1 MNDRDKPPNDRPQ
14 QDDQAQNLIDQL
26 DLLDAVDRHMTPEH
40 VARRFHELL
49 DDIRDDAPP
58 GLAEEQLMAQVLC
71 PVVIGR
77 DAELE
82 AVDAAL
88 EAAMTGHGG
97 CVMIT
102 GEPGIGK
109 SRLAL
114 ETASRAAS
122 RGIRIVTGRAV
133 PQSATA
139 AYRPLTDALVRL
151 LRDRA
156 LPGDAAMEPWL
167 PALGALLPGMA
178 GLAPASGE
186 FSPGIRGEALIQL
199 LRRLAPRG
207 LVIVLEDLHWADPDT
222 VALMEYL
229 GEHLDGESL
238 LCVLTLRASQPSAAL
253 EAARRLRGRPGVRHL
268 GLDRLSDADMARMV
282 QACIPGAEPELLRRV
297 QVSAEGV
304 PLLVEDLLAS
314 PGLPESFT
322 ETVRERL
329 AGFSEPQRSV
339 IEAAAILGRHFDWE
353 LLPAVSGQTAALV
366 AETLGLAVGQLLVSA
381 DGTAFRFRHALTR
394 EALLDTMLP
403 PRQRALA
410 SAALAALDAAHPRL
424 EGGLRELA
432 VDLASRAGDRR
443 RAGTL
448 LRESGGQA
456 LAWGALATAIG
467 TLRRAADLLEGFP
480 EREQAELA
488 LVEALALAGRVE
500 EAAAAGGQLITRLG
514 TEAPELRTEVHLC
527 LSQAAVAASR
537 WQMARHHLGA
547 AQRLAGTSPPAS
559 VRARMGV
566 LDAEVA
572 FAADDLDEARRLAE
586 KVLAADDSPPEV
598 RCHALEL
605 IGRSHRLRDLS
616 AARSAFERALVTAET
631 ADLPLWRLRAL
642 HELGTIDLFDHAGVE
657 RLSEARRAAE
667 QMGALSTVAILD
679 LQLAAGFTCRWELA
693 TCDAYAQAAVAAA
706 ERLGLDQ
713 VRAKALAVL
722 AGSASMRADAEQAER
737 YAARAIAADPDD
749 RMLDGFSWATRGAAA
764 LLDGDAAAAVEPY
777 ARGMAILARL
787 PHAEP
792 AGLRAL
798 WPLLLASLGDR
809 RAARAIEEA
818 RRLGVGA
825 FRMNRSLIGYAE
837 AVLAGRA
844 GQQQRAEELAAGAD
858 VGFTNC
864 GGWGDLARFCAAPAA
879 LADGWGDPLRWLTE
893 AEAGFDRRD
902 LPRLAEHCREL
913 LSQSQPNPW
922 VAAGITAREAD
933 VLRLVAHGLA
943 NKQIAARL
951 HLSPR
956 TVEKHIESL
965 LRKTGARSRTG
976 LMAAASPAAI
986 RDSQRPSPPP
996 AAR

>member
-1 MNDRDKPPNDRPQ
+1 
-14 QDDQAQNLIDQL
+14 
-26 DLLDAVDRHMTPEH
+26 
-40 VARRFHELL
+40 
-49 DDIRDDAPP
+49 
-58 GLAEEQLMAQVLC
+58 MAQVLC

-88 EAAMTGHGG
+88 TAAMTGHGG
-97 CVMIT
+97 CVVIT

-109 SRLAL
+109 SRLVL
-114 ETASRAAS
+114 ETAGRAAS
-122 RGIRIVTGRAV
+122 RGIRVVTGRAV

-139 AYRPLTDALVRL
+139 AYRPLTDALVQL

-156 LPGDAAMEPWL
+156 VPGDTTIEPWL

-178 GLAPASGE
+178 GLAPASGSASE
-186 FSPGIRGEALIQL
+186 EVSPGIRAEALIQL

-229 GEHLDGESL
+229 GEHLEGESL
-238 LCVLTLRASQPSAAL
+238 LCVVTLRTNRPSAAL
-253 EAARRLRGRPGVRHL
+253 EVARRQRGRPGVLQL
-268 GLDRLSDADMARMV
+268 GLDRLSDEDMARMV
-282 QACIPGAEPELLRRV
+282 HACIPGAEAELLRRV
-297 QVSAEGV
+297 QASAEGI

-322 ETVRERL
+322 GTVRERL
-329 AGFSEPQRSV
+329 AGFSQPQRSV

-353 LLPAVSGQTAALV
+353 LLPAVSGQSAALV
-366 AETLGLAVGQLLVSA
+366 AETLGLAVEQLLVSA

-410 SAALAALDAAHPRL
+410 AAALTVLDAAHPRL

-432 VDLASRAGDRR
+432 VDLANRAGDRR

-448 LRESGGQA
+448 LSESGGQA
-456 LAWGALATAIG
+456 LAWGALATASG
-467 TLRRAADLLEGFP
+467 TLRRAADLLEGTP
-480 EREQAELA
+480 ERERAELL
-488 LVEALALAGRVE
+488 LVESLALAGRVE

-514 TEAPELRTEVHLC
+514 SEAAELRTEVHLR
-527 LSQAAVAASR
+527 LGQAAVAASR

-547 AQRLAGTSPPAS
+547 ARDLAGASPPAG

-572 FAADDLDEARRLAE
+572 FAADDLDEARLLAE
-586 KVLAADDSPPEV
+586 KVLAADDGAPDV

-642 HELGTIDLFDHAGVE
+642 HELGTIDLFDHAGVQ

-679 LQLAAGFTCRWELA
+679 LQLAAGYTCRWELD
-693 TCDAYAQAAVAAA
+693 TCDAHAQAAVDAA
-706 ERLGLDQ
+706 EPLGLNQ

-722 AGSASMRADAEQAER
+722 TGSASMRADAGQAEG
-737 YAARAIAADPDD
+737 YAARTIAADPDD
-749 RMLDGFSWATRGAAA
+749 RMLDGFCWASRGAVA
-764 LLDGDAAAAVEPY
+764 LLSGDAAAAVEPY
-777 ARGMAILARL
+777 ARGMAILAQL

-825 FRMNRSLIGYAE
+825 FRMNRSLLGYAE

-844 GQQQRAEELAAGAD
+844 GQRQRAGELAAACD

-864 GGWGDLARFCAAPAA
+864 EGWGDLARFCAAPAA

-913 LSQSQPNPW
+913 RKESQPNPW

-933 VLRLVAHGLA
+933 VLRLVAGGLA

-951 HLSPR
+951 ELSPR
-956 TVEKHIESL
+956 TVEKHVESL

-976 LMAAASPAAI
+976 LVAAAAPAAI
-986 RDSQRPSPPP
+986 RGSQRPPPPP
-996 AAR
+996 AAT

>member
-1 MNDRDKPPNDRPQ
+1 
-14 QDDQAQNLIDQL
+14 
-26 DLLDAVDRHMTPEH
+26 
-40 VARRFHELL
+40 
-49 DDIRDDAPP
+49 
-58 GLAEEQLMAQVLC
+58 
-71 PVVIGR
+71 
-77 DAELE
+77 
-82 AVDAAL
+82 
-88 EAAMTGHGG
+88 
-97 CVMIT
+97 
-102 GEPGIGK
+102 
-109 SRLAL
+109 
-114 ETASRAAS
+114 
-122 RGIRIVTGRAV
+122 
-133 PQSATA
+133 
-139 AYRPLTDALVRL
+139 
-151 LRDRA
+151 
-156 LPGDAAMEPWL
+156 
-167 PALGALLPGMA
+167 
-178 GLAPASGE
+178 
-186 FSPGIRGEALIQL
+186 
-199 LRRLAPRG
+199 
-207 LVIVLEDLHWADPDT
+207 
-222 VALMEYL
+222 
-229 GEHLDGESL
+229 
-238 LCVLTLRASQPSAAL
+238 
-253 EAARRLRGRPGVRHL
+253 
-268 GLDRLSDADMARMV
+268 MV
-282 QACIPGAEPELLRRV
+282 HACIPGADATLLRRV

-394 EALLDTMLP
+394 EALLDGMLP

-410 SAALAALDAAHPRL
+410 AAALAALDAAHPRL

-432 VDLASRAGDRR
+432 VDLANRAGDRR

-456 LAWGALATAIG
+456 LAWGALVTAIG

-480 EREQAELA
+480 EREQAELL

-514 TEAPELRTEVHLC
+514 TEAPDLRTEVHLR

-547 AQRLAGTSPPAS
+547 ARRLAETSPPAGVRAVPPTG

-566 LDAEVA
+566 LDAEIA
-572 FAADDLDEARRLAE
+572 FAADDLDQARLLAGG
-586 KVLAADDSPPEV
+586 VLDTEGVTPDV

-616 AARSAFERALVTAET
+616 AARAAFERALVTAET
-631 ADLPLWRLRAL
+631 AGLPLWRLRAL

-693 TCDAYAQAAVAAA
+693 TCDAYAQAAVATA

-722 AGSASMRADAEQAER
+722 TGSASMRADAGQMEW

-749 RMLDGFSWATRGAAA
+749 RMLDGFCWASRGAVV
-764 LLDGDAAAAVEPY
+764 LLGGDAAAAVEPY

-798 WPLLLASLGDR
+798 WPLLLAALGDR
-809 RAARAIEEA
+809 RAALAIDEA

-825 FRMNRSLIGYAE
+825 FRMNRSLLGYAE

-844 GQQQRAEELAAGAD
+844 GQRQRANELAAGAD
-858 VGFTNC
+858 VGFTHC
-864 GGWGDLARFCAAPAA
+864 EGWGDLARFCAAPAA
-879 LADGWGDPLRWLTE
+879 LAGGWGDPFRWLAE

-902 LPRLAEHCREL
+902 LPHLAERCREL
-913 LSQSQPNPW
+913 RKESQPNPW
-922 VAAGITAREAD
+922 VAAGITPREAD
-933 VLRLVAHGLA
+933 VLHLVGAGLP
-943 NKQIAARL
+943 NKEIAERL

-956 TVEKHIESL
+956 TVEKHVESL

-976 LMAAASPAAI
+976 LMAAAAQATA
-986 RDSQRPSPPP
+986 RDSQRGSPPP
-996 AAR
+996 GATT

>member
-1 MNDRDKPPNDRPQ
+1 
-14 QDDQAQNLIDQL
+14 
-26 DLLDAVDRHMTPEH
+26 
-40 VARRFHELL
+40 
-49 DDIRDDAPP
+49 
-58 GLAEEQLMAQVLC
+58 MAQVLC

-77 DAELE
+77 DTALE

-88 EAAMTGHGG
+88 TAAMAGHGG
-97 CVMIT
+97 CVVIT

-122 RGIRIVTGRAV
+122 RGIRVVTSRAV
-133 PQSATA
+133 PQSATT
-139 AYRPLTDALVRL
+139 AYRPLTDALVQL

-156 LPGDAAMEPWL
+156 VPDDATMEPWL
-167 PALGALLPGMA
+167 PALSALLPGMA
-178 GLAPASGE
+178 GRAPGGGE
-186 FSPGIRGEALIQL
+186 VSPGIRGEALIQL
-199 LRRLAPRG
+199 LRRLAPQG
-207 LVIVLEDLHWADPDT
+207 LVMVLEDLHWADPDT

-238 LCVLTLRASQPSAAL
+238 LCVITLRANRPSAAL
-253 EAARRLRGRPGVRHL
+253 DVARRQRGRPGVLHL
-268 GLDRLSDADMARMV
+268 GLDRLSDEDMARMV
-282 QACIPGAEPELLRRV
+282 HACIPGAEAELLRRV
-297 QVSAEGV
+297 QASAEGV

-366 AETLGLAVGQLLVSA
+366 AETLGLAVEQLLVSA

-394 EALLDTMLP
+394 EAVLDTMLP

-410 SAALAALDAAHPRL
+410 SAALAVLDAAHPRR
-424 EGGLRELA
+424 EGGQRELA
-432 VDLASRAGDRR
+432 VELANRAGDRR

-448 LRESGGQA
+448 LSESGGQA

-467 TLRRAADLLEGFP
+467 TLRRAADLLEGTP
-480 EREQAELA
+480 EREQGELL

-500 EAAAAGGQLITRLG
+500 EAAAAGGHLITRLG
-514 TEAPELRTEVHLC
+514 TEAAELRTEVHLR

-547 AQRLAGTSPPAS
+547 ARRLAGTAPPAG
-559 VRARMGV
+559 VPARMGV
-566 LDAEVA
+566 IDAEVA
-572 FAADDLDEARRLAE
+572 FAADDLDEARLFAE
-586 KVLAADDSPPEV
+586 DVLAAEGSAPDV

-616 AARSAFERALVTAET
+616 AARAAFESALVTAET
-631 ADLPLWRLRAL
+631 AGLPLWRLRAL
-642 HELGTIDLFDHAGVE
+642 HELGTIDLLDHAGVE

-679 LQLAAGFTCRWELA
+679 LQLAAAFTCRWELD
-693 TCDAYAQAAVAAA
+693 TCDAHAQAAVGLA

-722 AGSASMRADAEQAER
+722 TGSASMRADAGQTES
-737 YAARAIAADPDD
+737 YAARAIAAAPDD
-749 RMLDGFSWATRGAAA
+749 QMVEGICWASRGAVV
-764 LLDGDAAAAVEPY
+764 LLGGEAAAAVEPY

-798 WPLLLASLGDR
+798 WPLLLASLGDH

-825 FRMNRSLIGYAE
+825 IRHNRSLIGYAE

-844 GQQQRAEELAAGAD
+844 GQRQRANELAAGCD
-858 VGFTNC
+858 VGFTN
-864 GGWGDLARFCAAPAA
+864 GEAWGELARFCAAPAA
-879 LADGWGDPLRWLTE
+879 LADGWGDPLRWLAE

-902 LPRLAEHCREL
+902 LPRLAERCREL
-913 LSQSQPNPW
+913 LKESQPNPW

-933 VLRLVAHGLA
+933 VLRLVAGGLA

-956 TVEKHIESL
+956 TVEKHVESL

-976 LMAAASPAAI
+976 LVAAASPAAA
-986 RDSQRPSPPP
+986 RGSQRAFPPS
-996 AAR
+996 ATT

>member
-1 MNDRDKPPNDRPQ
+1 
-14 QDDQAQNLIDQL
+14 
-26 DLLDAVDRHMTPEH
+26 
-40 VARRFHELL
+40 
-49 DDIRDDAPP
+49 
-58 GLAEEQLMAQVLC
+58 MA
-71 PVVIGR
+71 
-77 DAELE
+77 
-82 AVDAAL
+82 
-88 EAAMTGHGG
+88 
-97 CVMIT
+97 
-102 GEPGIGK
+102 
-109 SRLAL
+109 
-114 ETASRAAS
+114 
-122 RGIRIVTGRAV
+122 
-133 PQSATA
+133 
-139 AYRPLTDALVRL
+139 
-151 LRDRA
+151 
-156 LPGDAAMEPWL
+156 PWL
-167 PALGALLPGMA
+167 PALSALLPGMA
-178 GLAPASGE
+178 GRAPASGSSSGE
-186 FSPGIRGEALIQL
+186 VSPGIRGEALIQL

-238 LCVLTLRASQPSAAL
+238 LCVLTLRANRASAAL
-253 EAARRLRGRPGVRHL
+253 EVARRQRGRPGVLHL
-268 GLDRLSDADMARMV
+268 NLDRLSDEDMARMV
-282 QACIPGAEPELLRRV
+282 HACIPGAEAELLRRV
-297 QVSAEGV
+297 QASAEGV

-353 LLPAVSGQTAALV
+353 LLPAVTGQTAALV
-366 AETLGLAVGQLLVSA
+366 ADTLGLAVERLLVSA

-410 SAALAALDAAHPRL
+410 SAALAVLDSVHRCV

-432 VDLASRAGDRR
+432 VELANRAGDRR

-448 LRESGGQA
+448 LSESGGQA

-467 TLRRAADLLEGFP
+467 TLRRAADLLEGAP
-480 EREQAELA
+480 EREKAELL

-500 EAAAAGGQLITRLG
+500 EAAAAGGQLIPRLG
-514 TEAPELRTEVHLC
+514 TGAAELRTEVHLR

-547 AQRLAGTSPPAS
+547 ARRLAGTGPPAG

-572 FAADDLDEARRLAE
+572 FAADDPDEARLLAE
-586 KVLAADDSPPEV
+586 DVLAAEGVAPDV

-616 AARSAFERALVTAET
+616 TARAAFERALVTAET
-631 ADLPLWRLRAL
+631 AGLPLWRLRAL

-679 LQLAAGFTCRWELA
+679 LQLAAGFTCRWELD
-693 TCDAYAQAAVAAA
+693 TCDAHAQAAVAVA
-706 ERLGLDQ
+706 ERLGLEQ

-722 AGSASMRADAEQAER
+722 TGSASMRADAGQTER
-737 YAARAIAADPDD
+737 YAARAIAAAPDD
-749 RMLDGFSWATRGAAA
+749 RMLDGFCWASRGAVA
-764 LLDGDAAAAVEPY
+764 LLRGDAVAAVEPY

-792 AGLRAL
+792 AALRAL
-798 WPLLLASLGDR
+798 WPLLLASLGDH

-818 RRLGVGA
+818 RPAGRRRL
-825 FRMNRSLIGYAE
+825 RLNRSLIGYAE

-844 GQQQRAEELAAGAD
+844 GQRQRANELAAGSD
-858 VGFTNC
+858 FGFTNC
-864 GGWGDLARFCAAPAA
+864 ERAGVSWRGSAPP
-879 LADGWGDPLRWLTE
+879 PLRSPT
-893 AEAGFDRRD
+893 AGATRF
-902 LPRLAEHCREL
+902 
-913 LSQSQPNPW
+913 
-922 VAAGITAREAD
+922 AG
-933 VLRLVAHGLA
+933 
-943 NKQIAARL
+943 
-951 HLSPR
+951 
-956 TVEKHIESL
+956 
-965 LRKTGARSRTG
+965 
-976 LMAAASPAAI
+976 
-986 RDSQRPSPPP
+986 
-996 AAR
+996 

>member
-1 MNDRDKPPNDRPQ
+1 
-14 QDDQAQNLIDQL
+14 
-26 DLLDAVDRHMTPEH
+26 
-40 VARRFHELL
+40 
-49 DDIRDDAPP
+49 
-58 GLAEEQLMAQVLC
+58 MAQVLC

-77 DAELE
+77 DAELQ
-82 AVDAAL
+82 AVDTAL
-88 EAAMTGHGG
+88 TAAMAGHGG
-97 CVMIT
+97 CVVIT

-122 RGIRIVTGRAV
+122 RGIRVVTGRAV
-133 PQSATA
+133 PQAATA
-139 AYRPLTDALVRL
+139 AYRPLTDALVQL

-156 LPGDAAMEPWL
+156 VPDDATMEPWL
-167 PALGALLPGMA
+167 PALSALLPGMA
-178 GLAPASGE
+178 GRAPASGE
-186 FSPGIRGEALIQL
+186 VSPGIRGEALIQL
-199 LRRLAPRG
+199 LRRLAPQG

-229 GEHLDGESL
+229 GEHLDGEYL
-238 LCVLTLRASQPSAAL
+238 LCVLTLRANRPSAAL
-253 EAARRLRGRPGVRHL
+253 EVARRQRGRPGVLHL
-268 GLDRLSDADMARMV
+268 GLDRLSDEDTARMV
-282 QACIPGAEPELLRRV
+282 HACIPGAEAELLRRV
-297 QVSAEGV
+297 QASAEGV

-339 IEAAAILGRHFDWE
+339 IEAAAILRHFDWE

-366 AETLGLAVGQLLVSA
+366 AETLELAVEQLLVSA

-394 EALLDTMLP
+394 EAVLDTMLP

-410 SAALAALDAAHPRL
+410 SAALAVLDAAHPRL

-432 VDLASRAGDRR
+432 VELATRAGDRR

-448 LRESGGQA
+448 LSESGGQA

-467 TLRRAADLLEGFP
+467 TLRRAADLLEGTP
-480 EREQAELA
+480 EREQAELL

-514 TEAPELRTEVHLC
+514 TGAAELRTEVHFR

-537 WQMARHHLGA
+537 WHMARHHLGA
-547 AQRLAGTSPPAS
+547 ARRLAGTGPPAGA
-559 VRARMGV
+559 RARMGV
-566 LDAEVA
+566 IDAEVA
-572 FAADDLDEARRLAE
+572 FAADDLDEARLLAE
-586 KVLAADDSPPEV
+586 DVLAAEGSAPDV

-616 AARSAFERALVTAET
+616 AARAAFESALVTAET
-631 ADLPLWRLRAL
+631 AGLPLWRLRAL
-642 HELGTIDLFDHAGVE
+642 HELGTIDLLDHAGVG

-679 LQLAAGFTCRWELA
+679 LQLAAGFTCRWELD
-693 TCDAYAQAAVAAA
+693 TCDAHAQAAVALA

-722 AGSASMRADAEQAER
+722 TGSASMRADAGQTER
-737 YAARAIAADPDD
+737 YAARAIAAAPDD
-749 RMLDGFSWATRGAAA
+749 QMVEGICWASRGAVV
-764 LLDGDAAAAVEPY
+764 LLGGDAAAAVEPY

-798 WPLLLASLGDR
+798 WPLLLASLGDH

-825 FRMNRSLIGYAE
+825 IRHNRSLIGYAE

-844 GQQQRAEELAAGAD
+844 GQRQRANKLAAGCD
-858 VGFTNC
+858 VGFMNC
-864 GGWGDLARFCAAPAA
+864 EAWGELARFCAAPAA
-879 LADGWGDPLRWLTE
+879 LADGWGDPLRWLAE

-902 LPRLAEHCREL
+902 LPRLAERCREL
-913 LSQSQPNPW
+913 LKESQPNPW

-933 VLRLVAHGLA
+933 VLRLVAGGLA

-956 TVEKHIESL
+956 TVEKHVESL

-976 LMAAASPAAI
+976 LVAAASQAAA
-986 RDSQRPSPPP
+986 RDSQRAFPPS
-996 AAR
+996 ATT

>member
-1 MNDRDKPPNDRPQ
+1 
-14 QDDQAQNLIDQL
+14 
-26 DLLDAVDRHMTPEH
+26 
-40 VARRFHELL
+40 
-49 DDIRDDAPP
+49 
-58 GLAEEQLMAQVLC
+58 MAQVLC

-77 DAELE
+77 DAALE
-82 AVDAAL
+82 AVNAAL
-88 EAAMTGHGG
+88 TAALAGHGG
-97 CVMIT
+97 CVVIT

-122 RGIRIVTGRAV
+122 LGIRVVTSRAV

-139 AYRPLTDALVRL
+139 AYQPLTDALVQL

-156 LPGDAAMEPWL
+156 VPDDATMEPWL
-167 PALGALLPGMA
+167 PALSALLPGMA
-178 GLAPASGE
+178 GRVPASGE
-186 FSPGIRGEALIQL
+186 VSPGIRGEALIQL
-199 LRRLAPRG
+199 LRRLAPQG

-222 VALMEYL
+222 MALMEYL

-238 LCVLTLRASQPSAAL
+238 LCVLTLRDNRPSAAL
-253 EAARRLRGRPGVRHL
+253 EVARRQRGRPGVLHL
-268 GLDRLSDADMARMV
+268 GLDRLSDEDMARMV
-282 QACIPGAEPELLRRV
+282 HACIPGAEARLLRRV
-297 QVSAEGV
+297 QASAEGV

-366 AETLGLAVGQLLVSA
+366 AETLGLAVEQLLVSA

-394 EALLDTMLP
+394 EAVLDTMLP

-410 SAALAALDAAHPRL
+410 SAALAVLDAAHPRL
-424 EGGLRELA
+424 EGGGLRELA
-432 VDLASRAGDRR
+432 VELANRAGDRR

-448 LRESGGQA
+448 LSESGGQA

-467 TLRRAADLLEGFP
+467 TLRRAADLLEGTP
-480 EREQAELA
+480 EREQAELL

-500 EAAAAGGQLITRLG
+500 EAAAAGGHLITRLG
-514 TEAPELRTEVHLC
+514 TEAAELRTEVHLR
-527 LSQAAVAASR
+527 LSQAAVGASR
-537 WQMARHHLGA
+537 WEMARHHHGA
-547 AQRLAGTSPPAS
+547 ARRLAGTAPPAG

-566 LDAEVA
+566 IEAEVA
-572 FAADDLDEARRLAE
+572 FAADDLDEARLFAE
-586 KVLAADDSPPEV
+586 DVLAAEGSAPDV

-616 AARSAFERALVTAET
+616 AARAAFESALVTAE
-631 ADLPLWRLRAL
+631 AVGLPLWRLRAL
-642 HELGTIDLFDHAGVE
+642 HELGTIDLLDHAGVE

-679 LQLAAGFTCRWELA
+679 LQLAAGFTCRWELD
-693 TCDAYAQAAVAAA
+693 TCDAHAQAAVGLA
-706 ERLGLDQ
+706 ERLGLGQ

-722 AGSASMRADAEQAER
+722 TGSASMRADAGQTEC
-737 YAARAIAADPDD
+737 YAARAIAAAPDD
-749 RMLDGFSWATRGAAA
+749 QMVEGICWASRGAV
-764 LLDGDAAAAVEPY
+764 LLLGGEAAAAVEPY

-798 WPLLLASLGDR
+798 WPLLLASLGDH
-809 RAARAIEEA
+809 RAARGIEEA

-825 FRMNRSLIGYAE
+825 IRSNQSLIGYAE

-844 GQQQRAEELAAGAD
+844 GQRQRANELAAGCD

-864 GGWGDLARFCAAPAA
+864 EAWGELARFCAAPAA
-879 LADGWGDPLRWLTE
+879 LADGWGDPFRWLAE

-902 LPRLAEHCREL
+902 LPRLAERCREL
-913 LSQSQPNPW
+913 LKESQPNPW

-933 VLRLVAHGLA
+933 VLRLVADGLA

-956 TVEKHIESL
+956 TVEKHVESL

-976 LMAAASPAAI
+976 LVAVASQAAA
-986 RDSQRPSPPP
+986 RDSQRAFPRSTTT
-996 AAR
+996 

>member
-1 MNDRDKPPNDRPQ
+1 
-14 QDDQAQNLIDQL
+14 
-26 DLLDAVDRHMTPEH
+26 
-40 VARRFHELL
+40 
-49 DDIRDDAPP
+49 
-58 GLAEEQLMAQVLC
+58 MAQVLC

-77 DAELE
+77 DAELA

-88 EAAMTGHGG
+88 TAAMAGHGG
-97 CVMIT
+97 CVVIT

-109 SRLAL
+109 SRLVL
-114 ETASRAAS
+114 ETVGRAAS
-122 RGIRIVTGRAV
+122 RGIRVVTGRAV

-139 AYRPLTDALVRL
+139 AYRPLTDALVQL

-156 LPGDAAMEPWL
+156 VPGDPTMEPWL

-178 GLAPASGE
+178 GLAPASGSASGE
-186 FSPGIRGEALIQL
+186 VSPGIRGEALIQL

-229 GEHLDGESL
+229 GEHLDGESV
-238 LCVLTLRASQPSAAL
+238 LCVLTLRANWPSAAL
-253 EAARRLRGRPGVRHL
+253 EVARRQRGRPGVLHL
-268 GLDRLSDADMARMV
+268 ELDRLSDADMARMV
-282 QACIPGAEPELLRRV
+282 HACIPEPEPELLRRV
-297 QVSAEGV
+297 QASAEGV

-353 LLPAVSGQTAALV
+353 LLPAVSGQTADLV
-366 AETLGLAVGQLLVSA
+366 AGTLGLAVEQLLVSA

-432 VDLASRAGDRR
+432 VDLANRAGDRR

-448 LRESGGQA
+448 LSESGGQA

-467 TLRRAADLLEGFP
+467 TLRRAADLLEGTP
-480 EREQAELA
+480 ERDQAELL
-488 LVEALALAGRVE
+488 LVESLALAGRVE

-514 TEAPELRTEVHLC
+514 TEAADLRTEVHLR

-537 WQMARHHLGA
+537 WQMARHHLA
-547 AQRLAGTSPPAS
+547 AARRLAGTSPPAG

-572 FAADDLDEARRLAE
+572 FAADDLDEARLLAE
-586 KVLAADDSPPEV
+586 KVLAAEDGAPDV

-616 AARSAFERALVTAET
+616 AARSAFDRALVTAET
-631 ADLPLWRLRAL
+631 ADLPFWRLRAL
-642 HELGTIDLFDHAGVE
+642 HELGTIDLFDHAGVA
-657 RLSEARRAAE
+657 RLSEARHAAE
-667 QMGALSTVAILD
+667 QMGALSTVAILE
-679 LQLAAGFTCRWELA
+679 LQLAAGYTCRWELD
-693 TCDAYAQAAVAAA
+693 TCDEYAQAAVAGA

-737 YAARAIAADPDD
+737 YAAQAIAADPDD
-749 RMLDGFSWATRGAAA
+749 RMLDGFRWASRGAVV
-764 LLDGDAAAAVEPY
+764 LLGGDAAAAVEPY

-798 WPLLLASLGDR
+798 WPLLLAALGDR
-809 RAARAIEEA
+809 RAERAIEEA

-825 FRMNRSLIGYAE
+825 FRMNRSVIGYAE
-837 AVLAGRA
+837 AILAGRA
-844 GQQQRAEELAAGAD
+844 GQRQRANELAAACD
-858 VGFTNC
+858 AGFTNC
-864 GGWGDLARFCAAPAA
+864 EGWGDLARFCAAPAA
-879 LADGWGDPLRWLTE
+879 LADGWGDPLRWLAE

-913 LSQSQPNPW
+913 LKESQPNPW

-933 VLRLVAHGLA
+933 VLRLVVGGLA

-951 HLSPR
+951 DLSPR
-956 TVEKHIESL
+956 TVEKHVESL

-976 LMAAASPAAI
+976 LVVAASPAAF
-986 RDSQRPSPPP
+986 RDSPRPSPPP
-996 AAR
+996 AAT